1 MLAMHEIQALS
12 ENFTSLKWFEHKN
25 CFLSDMMKQNLSSLH
40 LCILGVNNIGVNNV
54 LERFFLKRMW

>member
-25 CFLSDMMKQNLSSLH
+25 CFL
-40 LCILGVNNIGVNNV
+40 
-54 LERFFLKRMW
+54 KRYDETKFVKFAFMYIRGE